1 MSTDVGGRGQL
12 NASEDEM
19 GDQRTYKLRALVHQ
33 ESHRIKKKEIKQ
45 NYLWKQTIRLTIPRI
60 AYQIGTNEEESALT
74 VRIEEW

>member
-33 ESHRIKKKEIKQ
+33 ESHRIKKKEI
-45 NYLWKQTIRLTIPRI
+45 
-60 AYQIGTNEEESALT
+60 E
-74 VRIEEW
+74 